1 MHILLSYCKARSGFF
16 MKKLKYFTVVGGAA
30 VLALGAAAHFFYEW
44 SGNNFF
50 VGMFSPVNESVWEHM
65 KLAFFPMLLFS
76 FAANLFLKKDYPGAA
91 SSALCGALLSTA
103 LIPVIFYTYSGVLGY
118 NSLLPD
124 ILTFVFSV
132 LTGVLTFFAFAKA
145 ALPKRFFR
153 RFLHLPR
160 FLRYYFLSS
169 PFSRPKYVFFKKPVH
184 EFFFPYYGHMP
195 RNLVIYIYT
204 ISIRPEERYE
214 P

>member
-16 MKKLKYFTVVGGAA
+16 MKKLKYFTVIGGAA
-30 VLALGAAAHFFYEW
+30 VLALGTAAHFFYEW

-76 FAANLFLKKDYPGAA
+76 FAANLFFKKDYPGAA
-91 SSALCGALLSTA
+91 SSALCGTLLSTA

-132 LTGVLTFFAFAKA
+132 LTGVITFFCLCKSGA
-145 ALPKRFFR
+145 A
-153 RFLHLPR
+153 
-160 FLRYYFLSS
+160 
-169 PFSRPKYVFFKKPVH
+169 
-184 EFFFPYYGHMP
+184 ETFFPALFTSAAVLAVLFFIFTFFP
-195 RNLVIYIYT
+195 
-204 ISIRPEERYE
+204 PEICLFQEACA
-214 P
+214 

>member
-1 MHILLSYCKARSGFF
+1 

-76 FAANLFLKKDYPGAA
+76 FAANLFLKKDCPGAA

-132 LTGVLTFFAFAKA
+132 LTGVLTFFCLCKSGAAETFFSGAFYIC
-145 ALPKRFFR
+145 RGSCGIIFY
-153 RFLHLPR
+153 LHLFSAR
-160 FLRYYFLSS
+160 NMS
-169 PFSRPKYVFFKKPVH
+169 FSRSLCMSFSFLTMDICQ
-184 EFFFPYYGHMP
+184 E
-195 RNLVIYIYT
+195 I
-204 ISIRPEERYE
+204 
-214 P
+214 